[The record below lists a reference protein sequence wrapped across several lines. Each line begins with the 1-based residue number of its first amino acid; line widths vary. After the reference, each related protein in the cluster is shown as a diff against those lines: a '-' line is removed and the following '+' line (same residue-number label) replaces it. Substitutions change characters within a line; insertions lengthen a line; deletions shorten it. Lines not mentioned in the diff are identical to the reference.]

1 MEDVELCR
9 KKEVLHKTLNLPC
22 VLILHISILLG
33 FLFISSVH
41 GWDRLQYCKLN
52 LLAERGSNPYDFN
65 QVTAATGYG
74 FFLTYPPLILEFF
87 ARACNTVPALWY
99 IGDALAYIGIVL
111 MTLRRTSTILSHILF
126 VMNFGGLFFGFGA
139 GNIQLYE
146 SVAFTAALVALA
158 SRRYSIAGLL
168 LGGAIFLKLQ
178 SLLLFPL
185 ILLSVIKDRRAL
197 TLLCIATIVSFT
209 SLHLLSAGFNSV
221 LEVAYWEML
230 RDHVWFKKSDIIIG
244 PREPT
249 LRNLCIFFAPEAS
262 YMPAIISSV
271 FYTVAVYFAW
281 RSRNGS
287 RYLYLALLFGFVC
300 YPRLASYSFSIM
312 LLPTIRIL
320 EGLPR
325 SAQLL
330 VAACSSVSMAITAI
344 FVTETPLVI
353 VSYLTALAVIL
364 CSLRT
369 SSVLR
374 LR

>member
-1 MEDVELCR
+1 MEDVELYR

-33 FLFISSVH
+33 FLFISSGL

-52 LLAERGSNPYDFN
+52 SMAERGSNPYDFN
-65 QVTAATGYG
+65 QVEAATGYG
-74 FFLTYPPLILEFF
+74 AFLTYPPLILEFF
-87 ARACNTVPALWY
+87 ARACNSVPALWY
-99 IGDALAYIGIVL
+99 IGDALTYIGIVL
-111 MTLRRTSTILSHILF
+111 MTLRRTSTILPHILF
-126 VMNFGGLFFGFGA
+126 VMNFGGLITGFAA

-146 SVAFTAALVALA
+146 SVAFTVALVALA
-158 SRRYSIAGLL
+158 SRRYLISGLL

-221 LEVAYWEML
+221 LEGAYWEML
-230 RDHVWFKKSDIIIG
+230 RDQVWFKKSDIIIDAWQ
-244 PREPT
+244 PT
-249 LRNLCIFFAPEAS
+249 LRNLCRFFAPEAS
-262 YMPAIISSV
+262 YIPAIISSV
-271 FYTVAVYFAW
+271 FYTVSVYFAW

-300 YPRLASYSFSIM
+300 YPRLAYYSFSIM
-312 LLPTIRIL
+312 LLPIIRIF
-320 EGLPR
+320 EELPR
-325 SAQLL
+325 SAQVL
-330 VAACSSVSMAITAI
+330 VAGCSSVPMVIGVI
-344 FVTETPLVI
+344 FPFPMPIVL

-364 CSLRT
+364 CSLRAR
-369 SSVLR
+369 SFLR